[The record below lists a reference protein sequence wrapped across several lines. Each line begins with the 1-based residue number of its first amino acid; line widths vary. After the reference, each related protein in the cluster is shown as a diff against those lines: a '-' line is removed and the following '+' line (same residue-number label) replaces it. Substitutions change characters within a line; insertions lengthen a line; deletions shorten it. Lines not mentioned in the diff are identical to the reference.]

1 MSTLAVSIPPRPRL
15 RAGAVP
21 TSGAAPTEFAFALSG
36 DTLSIDRLGFAA
48 PALLPR
54 ADQVVAV
61 LSPNDVSWHRIT
73 CPKAPAARMAAALA
87 GVLED
92 AVLDDAATLHFAL
105 APGAKGGEPAWV
117 AATDRAWLA
126 SEIAV
131 LEAAGLRV
139 DRVVPSAWPDEPPSG
154 HFHESSGSDE
164 RALGLGLALTWAHAD
179 GVASWPLQGT
189 LARTLLP
196 QPLPAGARF
205 TATPA
210 VAAPAERWLG
220 TTVQVV
226 TPAEH
231 ALQSAHSL
239 WNLRQ
244 FGLAPKHRGMSA
256 LADLW
261 RRLRGP
267 NWRPA
272 RWGLAALV
280 AIQLLGLNIAAW
292 QQRRTLESKR
302 DAMAELLRSAHPQ
315 VRAVL
320 DAPAQMQRETDA
332 LRAAAGRAGEED
344 LESALQAAAS
354 AWPQQQPVQTLGYEG
369 GRLSLATPAWT
380 APQIARFR
388 EAVEPAGWRVEAADG
403 RLTMSRPPVGLAPAP
418 SGTPGAARG

>member
-15 RAGAVP
+15 RAGAAP
-21 TSGAAPTEFAFALSG
+21 TAGSAPTEFAF
-36 DTLSIDRLGFAA
+36 TLSADGLSIERQGYAA

-54 ADQVVAV
+54 ADHVVAV
-61 LSPNDVSWHRIT
+61 LSSNDVSWHRIT
-73 CPKAPAARMAAALA
+73 CPKAPAARMAAALS

-92 AVLDDAATLHFAL
+92 AVLDDASTLHFAL
-105 APGAKGGEPAWV
+105 APGAKGGEPTWV

-126 SEIAV
+126 AEIAV
-131 LEAAGLRV
+131 LEAGGLRV
-139 DRVVPSAWPDEPPSG
+139 DRVVPSAWPDEPPWG
-154 HFHESSGSDE
+154 HFHESAGSDE

-179 GVASWPLQGT
+179 GVATWPLQGS

-196 QPLPAGARF
+196 QPLPAEARF

-220 TTVQVV
+220 TTVQAV
-226 TPAEH
+226 TPHEH
-231 ALQSAHSL
+231 ALQAARSL

-244 FGLAPKHRGMSA
+244 FALAPQHRGMSA
-256 LADLW
+256 LADVW

-267 NWRPA
+267 SWRPA

-280 AIQLLGLNIAAW
+280 VVQLLGLNLAAW
-292 QQRRTLESKR
+292 QQRRALESRR
-302 DAMAELLRSAHPQ
+302 DQMAALLLETHPQ

-320 DAPAQMQRETDA
+320 DAPAQMQRETDT
-332 LRAAAGRAGEED
+332 LRAAAGRAGKED

-369 GRLSLATPAWT
+369 GRLTLATPGWT
-380 APQIARFR
+380 EPQVARFR
-388 EAVEPAGWRVEAADG
+388 ELVEPAGWRVEAADG
-403 RLTMSRPPVGLAPAP
+403 RLTMSRA
-418 SGTPGAARG
+418 GAAGADTARSRG